1 MNIMKDCKEPD
12 CPEDFPYN
20 TVISTKQ
27 YLSVH
32 VCAYVHRCCED
43 IMVLQVATGQGSTG
57 VRIVKLCKH
66 YCCKVL
72 RSRKLRLPT
81 LITHKVLAMSVTTF

>member
-12 CPEDFPYN
+12 CPEDFPYK

-32 VCAYVHRCCED
+32 CAHMYTD
-43 IMVLQVATGQGSTG
+43 A
-57 VRIVKLCKH
+57 VKI
-66 YCCKVL
+66 
-72 RSRKLRLPT
+72 S
-81 LITHKVLAMSVTTF
+81 